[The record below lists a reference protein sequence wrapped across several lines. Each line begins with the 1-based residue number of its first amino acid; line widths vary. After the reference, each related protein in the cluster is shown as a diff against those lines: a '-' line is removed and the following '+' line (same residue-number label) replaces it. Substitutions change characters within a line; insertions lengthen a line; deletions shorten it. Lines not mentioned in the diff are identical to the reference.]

1 MQALGTALDARFR
14 FEVGRAGSPRTARTD
29 SERLQT
35 GPRWVWAHPSK
46 LGPCF
51 GAHACAH
58 HGALTAPHRWV
69 WAHPSKLGPCQTATV
84 AEFRHAAARLP
95 CELHALSVL
104 ESMMS
109 SVISASGRAAEEDV
123 SMMSSVIS
131 ASGRAAEEDER
142 DVPVAQLAARRVDA
156 MGDAMS
162 VSIDV
167 TQFAARWVDAMGDAM
182 SVEAG
187 RVLPSTRPPP
197 PKLGNG
203 SVKEW
208 RAHAK
213 RLATPSRRSPTKVAL
228 VATVLGYQCAEQRA
242 EAEGF
247 DWELRKVKED
257 VLYH

>member
-1 MQALGTALDARFR
+1 
-14 FEVGRAGSPRTARTD
+14 
-29 SERLQT
+29 
-35 GPRWVWAHPSK
+35 
-46 LGPCF
+46 
-51 GAHACAH
+51 
-58 HGALTAPHRWV
+58 
-69 WAHPSKLGPCQTATV
+69 
-84 AEFRHAAARLP
+84 
-95 CELHALSVL
+95 
-104 ESMMS
+104 
-109 SVISASGRAAEEDV
+109 
-123 SMMSSVIS
+123 MSSVIS

-142 DVPVAQLAARRVDA
+142 DVPVAQRAAGRVDAAGDAISVSIDETQFAARRVDST
-156 MGDAMS
+156 GDVMS

-182 SVEAG
+182 SVEEG

-257 VLYH
+257 VL

>member
-1 MQALGTALDARFR
+1 MRALGTALDARFR

-109 SVISASGRAAEEDV
+109 SVISASGRAAEED
-123 SMMSSVIS
+123 
-131 ASGRAAEEDER
+131 ER
-142 DVPVAQLAARRVDA
+142 DVPVAQFAARRVDA

-247 DWELRKVKED
+247 DWELRKVKE
-257 VLYH
+257 

>member
-1 MQALGTALDARFR
+1 MGDAMSVSIDVTQFDARW
-14 FEVGRAGSPRTARTD
+14 VD
-29 SERLQT
+29 S
-35 GPRWVWAHPSK
+35 
-46 LGPCF
+46 
-51 GAHACAH
+51 
-58 HGALTAPHRWV
+58 
-69 WAHPSKLGPCQTATV
+69 
-84 AEFRHAAARLP
+84 
-95 CELHALSVL
+95 
-104 ESMMS
+104 
-109 SVISASGRAAEEDV
+109 
-123 SMMSSVIS
+123 
-131 ASGRAAEEDER
+131 
-142 DVPVAQLAARRVDA
+142 

-182 SVEAG
+182 SVEEG

-257 VLYH
+257 VDCICTSSGTVF

>member
-1 MQALGTALDARFR
+1 MARPGRRVPIASASRQAH
-14 FEVGRAGSPRTARTD
+14 VGYGRT
-29 SERLQT
+29 
-35 GPRWVWAHPSK
+35 HPN
-46 LGPCF
+46 LVCF

-84 AEFRHAAARLP
+84 AEFRHAVARLP

-109 SVISASGRAAEEDV
+109 SVISASGRAAEEDVSMMSFVISASGRAAEEDV

-142 DVPVAQLAARRVDA
+142 DVPVAQFAARRVDST
-156 MGDAMS
+156 GDAMS

-167 TQFAARWVDAMGDAM
+167 TQFAARWVDATGDAM
-182 SVEAG
+182 SVEEG

-247 DWELRKVKED
+247 DWELRKVKE
-257 VLYH
+257 

>member
-1 MQALGTALDARFR
+1 VGAPFPNLVCLGAHASAHHGALPDR
-14 FEVGRAGSPRTARTD
+14 SP
-29 SERLQT
+29 Q
-35 GPRWVWAHPSK
+35 VWAHPSK
-46 LGPCF
+46 LGPC
-51 GAHACAH
+51 
-58 HGALTAPHRWV
+58 P
-69 WAHPSKLGPCQTATV
+69 TATV
-84 AEFRHAAARLP
+84 AELRDAVARLP
-95 CELHALSVL
+95 CELHALGVL

-109 SVISASGRAAEEDV
+109 SVISASG
-123 SMMSSVIS
+123 
-131 ASGRAAEEDER
+131 GAAEEDER
-142 DVPVAQLAARRVDA
+142 DVPVAQLDARRVDS
-156 MGDAMS
+156 MGNAMS

-182 SVEAG
+182 SVEGG
-187 RVLPSTRPPP
+187 RVLPSTLPPP

-257 VLYH
+257 VL

>member
-1 MQALGTALDARFR
+1 MRALGTALDARFR

-109 SVISASGRAAEEDV
+109 SVISASGRAAEED
-123 SMMSSVIS
+123 
-131 ASGRAAEEDER
+131 ER
-142 DVPVAQLAARRVDA
+142 DVPVAQFAARRVDA

-247 DWELRKVKED
+247 DWELRKVKK
-257 VLYH
+257 

>member
-1 MQALGTALDARFR
+1 
-14 FEVGRAGSPRTARTD
+14 
-29 SERLQT
+29 
-35 GPRWVWAHPSK
+35 
-46 LGPCF
+46 
-51 GAHACAH
+51 
-58 HGALTAPHRWV
+58 
-69 WAHPSKLGPCQTATV
+69 
-84 AEFRHAAARLP
+84 
-95 CELHALSVL
+95 
-104 ESMMS
+104 
-109 SVISASGRAAEEDV
+109 
-123 SMMSSVIS
+123 MMSSVIS

-167 TQFAARWVDAMGDAM
+167 TQFAARWVDAMGDSM
-182 SVEAG
+182 SVEEG

>member
-1 MQALGTALDARFR
+1 MRALGTALDARFR

-142 DVPVAQLAARRVDA
+142 DVPVAQFAARRVDST
-156 MGDAMS
+156 GDAMS

>member
-14 FEVGRAGSPRTARTD
+14 FEVGRAGLPRTARTD

-46 LGPCF
+46 LGPC
-51 GAHACAH
+51 
-58 HGALTAPHRWV
+58 
-69 WAHPSKLGPCQTATV
+69 QTATV
-84 AEFRHAAARLP
+84 AEFRHAVARLP

-104 ESMMS
+104 ES
-109 SVISASGRAAEEDV
+109 I
-123 SMMSSVIS
+123 MSSVIS

-142 DVPVAQLAARRVDA
+142 DVPVAQLAARRVDST
-156 MGDAMS
+156 GDAMS

>member
-46 LGPCF
+46 LEPCI

-84 AEFRHAAARLP
+84 AELRHAAARLP

-131 ASGRAAEEDER
+131 ASGRAAEEDVSIMSSVISASGRAAEEDER
-142 DVPVAQLAARRVDA
+142 DVPVAQLAARRVDST
-156 MGDAMS
+156 GDAM
-162 VSIDV
+162 
-167 TQFAARWVDAMGDAM
+167 
-182 SVEAG
+182 
-187 RVLPSTRPPP
+187 
-197 PKLGNG
+197 

>member
-1 MQALGTALDARFR
+1 MRALGTALDARFR

-46 LGPCF
+46 LEPCI

-109 SVISASGRAAEEDV
+109 SVISASGRAAEED
-123 SMMSSVIS
+123 
-131 ASGRAAEEDER
+131 ER
-142 DVPVAQLAARRVDA
+142 DGPVAQLAARRVDA

-167 TQFAARWVDAMGDAM
+167 AHFAARWVDAMGDAM

>member
-14 FEVGRAGSPRTARTD
+14 FEVGRAGSPRTARIDDSPRTARADGSPRTARTD

-35 GPRWVWAHPSK
+35 GPRWVWAHPPK
-46 LGPCF
+46 LGVPWR
-51 GAHACAH
+51 ACKRSPRR
-58 HGALTAPHRWV
+58 PHRSPQV
-69 WAHPSKLGPCQTATV
+69 WAHPSKLGPCRTATV
-84 AEFRHAAARLP
+84 AELRDAVARLP

-109 SVISASGRAAEEDV
+109 SVISASGRAAEED
-123 SMMSSVIS
+123 
-131 ASGRAAEEDER
+131 ER
-142 DVPVAQLAARRVDA
+142 DVQVAQLAAGQVDS

-182 SVEAG
+182 SVEEG

-257 VLYH
+257 VL